1 MIEITLK
8 DGSKKEIYEPITV
21 LDFAKSISE
30 GLARNATCAE
40 VDGEIVD
47 LRYVIDKNCTV
58 NILTFND
65 NDGKKAFWHTSSHI
79 LAQAVKRLFPSV
91 KLAIGPS
98 IENGFY
104 YDFDIETPF
113 SQDDLKN
120 IEEEIKKI
128 CKEGLEIEKFVLS
141 RDEAIKLMEERGETY
156 KVELINDI
164 PDGCEISFY
173 KQGEFEDLC
182 AGPHL
187 FNTKNI
193 KSIKLLSATGAYW
206 RGNENNKMLTRV
218 YGISFPKA
226 SMLNEYLEMLEEA
239 KKRDHNK
246 IGRELE
252 FFTTNEFIGQGLP
265 LLMPK
270 GAKLMQILQR
280 FVEDE
285 EEKRGYVLTRTPT
298 FAKSDLY
305 RISGHW
311 DHYRD
316 GMFILGD
323 EEKDSEVFA
332 LRPMTCPFQ
341 FMIYKATQKSY
352 RDLPIRYGETAIL
365 SRNEASGEMHGL
377 IRVRQFTL
385 SDGHIICTPEQ
396 LEDEFKNSLDL
407 VKYIMECIG
416 INEDVTYRFSK
427 WDKNNKEKY
436 IGEEELWEQTQ
447 SNMKQILDKLEVN
460 YVEADGEAAFYG
472 PKLDIQFKNVHGKED
487 TIITIQIDFSLAER
501 FDMVYI
507 DSDGKKKHPMIIHRS
522 SIGCYER
529 TIAMLIEKYA
539 GALPV
544 WLSPVQ
550 VRVLPISDKFNNY
563 GEKVT
568 NELKKLGIRAECD
581 YRYEKIGY
589 KIRQGQLEKI
599 PYLLIVGEKEESNSE
614 VSVRDR
620 KDGDKGSMNLD
631 LFISLIMEKI
641 QSKK

>member
-1 MIEITLK
+1 MIQISLK
-8 DGSKKEIYEPITV
+8 DGSKKEIDGPVSVI
-21 LDFAKSISE
+21 DFARSISE
-30 GLARNATCAE
+30 GLARAATCAE
-40 VDGEIVD
+40 VDGKVVD
-47 LRYVIDKNCTV
+47 LRYEINKDCSV
-58 NILTFND
+58 NILTFD
-65 NDGKKAFWHTSSHI
+65 DEEGKQAFWHTTSHM
-79 LAQAVKRLFPSV
+79 LAQAVKRLFPEA
-91 KLAIGPS
+91 KIAIGPS
-98 IENGFY
+98 IDNGFY
-104 YDFDIETPF
+104 YDFDIDTPF
-113 SQDDLKN
+113 SQEDLKK
-120 IEEEIKKI
+120 IEDEMKKI
-128 CKEGLEIEKFVLS
+128 AKENLFIERFTLERDKAIEAMS
-141 RDEAIKLMEERGETY
+141 ERNENY

-164 PDGCEISFY
+164 PEDSEISFY
-173 KQGEFEDLC
+173 RQGDFEDLC

-187 FNTKNI
+187 LNTKNV
-193 KSIKLLSATGAYW
+193 KAIKLLSATGAYW
-206 RGNENNKMLTRV
+206 RGNEKNKMLTRV

-226 SMLNEYLEMLEEA
+226 SMLTEYLERIEEA

-252 FFTTNEFIGQGLP
+252 FFTTNEHIGQGLP

-285 EEKRGYVLTRTPT
+285 EEKRGYVFTKTPI

-305 RISGHW
+305 KISGHW
-311 DHYRD
+311 YHYRE
-316 GMFILGD
+316 GMFVLGD

-341 FMIYKATQKSY
+341 FMIYKASQKSY
-352 RDLPIRYGETAIL
+352 RDLPIRYGETATL

-385 SDGHIICTPEQ
+385 SDGHIVCTEDQ
-396 LEDEFKNSLDL
+396 LEEEFRGAVDL
-407 VKYIMECIG
+407 VKYIMDCLG
-416 INEDVTYRFSK
+416 ISEDVTYRFSK

-436 IGEEELWEQTQ
+436 IGEEEIWEETQ
-447 SNMKQILDKLEVN
+447 DNMRKILDNLNLN
-460 YVEADGEAAFYG
+460 YKEADGEAAFYG

-501 FDMVYI
+501 FGMYYV
-507 DSDGKKKHPMIIHRS
+507 DSDGKKKHPMVIHRS

-544 WLSPVQ
+544 WLSPTQ
-550 VRVLPISDKFNNY
+550 VKVLPISEKFNDY
-563 GEKVT
+563 GREIT
-568 NELKKLGIRAECD
+568 NKLKDLGIRVECD

-589 KIRQGQLEKI
+589 KIREAQVEKI
-599 PYLLIVGEKEESNSE
+599 PYLLIVGEKEQESES

-620 KDGDKGSMNLD
+620 KDGDKGSIKLTE
-631 LFISLIMEKI
+631 FIELIKEEI
-641 QSKK
+641 ANKK

>member
-1 MIEITLK
+1 MIQITLK
-8 DGSKKEIYEPITV
+8 DGSKKEIYESITV

-47 LRYVIDKNCTV
+47 LRHVIDKNCTV

-193 KSIKLLSATGAYW
+193 KAIKLLSATGAYW

-365 SRNEASGEMHGL
+365 SRNESSGEMHGL

-507 DSDGKKKHPMIIHRS
+507 DSNGKKKHPMIIHRS

-599 PYLLIVGEKEESNSE
+599 PYLLIVGEKEESNLE

-631 LFISLIMEKI
+631 LFISLITEKI
-641 QSKK
+641 QNKK

>member
-1 MIEITLK
+1 MIEIILK
-8 DGSKKEIYEPITV
+8 DGSKKEVDSPISV
-21 LDFAKSISE
+21 IDFARSISN
-30 GLARNATCAE
+30 GLANAATCAE
-40 VDGEIVD
+40 VDGKIVD
-47 LRYVIDKNCTV
+47 LRYVIEKNCSL

-65 NDGKKAFWHTSSHI
+65 ENGKKAFWHTTSHV
-79 LAQAVKRLFPSV
+79 LAQAVKRLFDNV
-91 KLAIGPS
+91 KIAIGPS
-98 IENGFY
+98 VDNGFY
-104 YDFDIETPF
+104 YDFDIDTPF
-113 SQDDLKN
+113 SQEDLNK
-120 IEEEIKKI
+120 IEEEMKKI
-128 CKEGLEIEKFVLS
+128 VKEGLSIDRFALS
-141 RDEAIKLMEERGETY
+141 RDEAIDKMSKRNEIY

-164 PDGCEISFY
+164 RSDCEIYFY
-173 KQGEFEDLC
+173 RQGEFEDLC
-182 AGPHL
+182 SGPHL
-187 FNTKNI
+187 LSTKYI
-193 KSIKLLSATGAYW
+193 KAIKLLSSTGAYW
-206 RGNENNKMLTRV
+206 RGNEKNKMLTRV

-226 SMLNEYLEMLEEA
+226 SMLTEYLEKLEDA

-246 IGRELE
+246 IGRELG

-305 RISGHW
+305 KISGHW

-323 EEKDSEVFA
+323 EEKDTEVFA

-341 FMIYKATQKSY
+341 FMIYKASPKSY
-352 RDLPIRYGETAIL
+352 RDLPIRYGETAVL
-365 SRNEASGEMHGL
+365 SRNESSGEMHGL

-385 SDGHIICTPEQ
+385 SDGHIVCTNDQ
-396 LEDEFKNSLDL
+396 LEDEFRAAVDL
-407 VKYIMECIG
+407 VKYIMECLG
-416 INEDVTYRFSK
+416 ISEDVSYRFSK
-427 WDKNNKEKY
+427 WDSKNKDKY
-436 IGEEELWEQTQ
+436 IGEEEVWEETQ
-447 SNMKQILDKLEVN
+447 HNMKQILDNLNLN
-460 YVEADGEAAFYG
+460 YKEQDGEAAFYG

-501 FDMVYI
+501 FGMFYI

-539 GALPV
+539 GALPT
-544 WLSPVQ
+544 WLSPIQ
-550 VRVLPISDKFNNY
+550 VKVLPISEKFNDY
-563 GEKVT
+563 SKEVT
-568 NELKKLGIRAECD
+568 DKLKNFGIRVECD

-589 KIRQGQLEKI
+589 KIREARMEKI
-599 PYLLIVGEKEESNSE
+599 PYLLIVGEKEQESRG

-620 KDGDKGSMNLD
+620 VNGDIGILKLD
-631 LFISLIMEKI
+631 EFIDNIKEEIVNRK
-641 QSKK
+641 

>member
-8 DGSKKEIYEPITV
+8 DGSKKEIYESITV

-47 LRYVIDKNCTV
+47 LRHVIDKNCTV

-79 LAQAVKRLFPSV
+79 VAQAVKRLFPSV

-193 KSIKLLSATGAYW
+193 KAIKLLSATGAYW

-507 DSDGKKKHPMIIHRS
+507 DSDGKKRHPMIIHRS

-529 TIAMLIEKYA
+529 TIAMLIEKYT

-599 PYLLIVGEKEESNSE
+599 PYLLIVGEKEESNLE

-631 LFISLIMEKI
+631 LFISLITEKI
-641 QSKK
+641 QNKK